1 VGRIYNRSRIIII
14 NNREERQKMNEYI
27 VWVGG
32 NIVYEDNN
40 KIEAKFIADKYI
52 NWGYDDVIIETNNN

>member
-1 VGRIYNRSRIIII
+1 
-14 NNREERQKMNEYI
+14 MNEYI

-40 KIEAKFIADKYI
+40 KIEAEFIADKYI
-52 NWGYDDVIIETNNN
+52 NFGYDDVIIETNNNQ

>member
-1 VGRIYNRSRIIII
+1 
-14 NNREERQKMNEYI
+14 MNEYI

-40 KIEAKFIADKYI
+40 KIEPEFIADKYI